1 LEGEKNAI
9 YCSTHKLENMIN
21 VKDKTCLFEGC
32 KTSPAFNIEGTKTG
46 LYCLTHKLPNMINV
60 KDKTC
65 VFEGCKTRP
74 AFNIEG
80 TKTGLYCLTHKLP
93 NMINV
98 VSKTCVFD
106 NCKKIP
112 TFNLEGEKKAIY
124 CSTHKLENMINVKD
138 KTCVFDNCKTIPTFN
153 IEGEPNAIY
162 CSLHKK
168 EGMIDI
174 KHKTCLFEGC
184 KTRPTFNF
192 EGEPNAIYCST
203 HKEEGMIDIKHK
215 MCKSDWC
222 YTRVTDKYDGYCL
235 YCFIHL
241 FPEKTVARNYKT
253 KERTVVEFVLKE
265 FPQYPWINDKQI
277 QGGCSRRRPDLLMD
291 FGYQLIIIEI
301 DENQHTGENYGDCSC
316 ENKRMMLLSQDVGY
330 RPIIFIRF
338 NPDDYLDKGK
348 NITSCFG
355 VDNNGVCSIKKT
367 KQKEWTH
374 RLNILREN
382 IQYWS
387 KNKSEKTIE
396 IIQLFYDI
404 D

>member
-1 LEGEKNAI
+1 
-9 YCSTHKLENMIN
+9 
-21 VKDKTCLFEGC
+21 
-32 KTSPAFNIEGTKTG
+32 
-46 LYCLTHKLPNMINV
+46 MINV